1 MSNIT
6 TSHFTRQ
13 SLTPVYDCRG
23 KKLKIKGVI
32 YPRITVGKLI
42 TIMILMLMLA
52 LPIIALLQVSTPE
65 PQVSGVSG
73 ISENLKK

>member
-1 MSNIT
+1 MFTNSQP
-6 TSHFTRQ
+6 TRQ
-13 SLTPVYDCRG
+13 SLTPVYDCTG
-23 KKLKIKGVI
+23 KKLKIKGLI

-52 LPIIALLQVSTPE
+52 LPIIALLNQSQVSTPE
-65 PQVSGVSG
+65 PQVSG